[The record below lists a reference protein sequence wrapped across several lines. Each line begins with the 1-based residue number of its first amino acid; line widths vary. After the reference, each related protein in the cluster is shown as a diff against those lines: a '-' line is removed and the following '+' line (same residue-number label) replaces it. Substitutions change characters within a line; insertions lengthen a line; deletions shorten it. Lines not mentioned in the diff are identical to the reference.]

1 MGAFLIG
8 WLRCQGRG
16 SNLGPH
22 PTLPRKGGG
31 LANKGL
37 GIMPIT
43 LDTPADFT
51 LETLRRVAWDGEPVV
66 LGPAA
71 RARILKARREF
82 LALIA
87 AEPNRPVYGV
97 TGDRASVIL
106 SEEERQAQAKRPP
119 LVTAMGFGP
128 ALPDRAVRA
137 MLFTRLINYVSG
149 YAAISLETT
158 EAIAAMLDGRPLPVV
173 RLHGQDSEGELHQLF
188 NLFHHLMGEP
198 SQLRDQNAL
207 RNGTGCA
214 PGLVADTALLA
225 RRRATLALRVL
236 ALSLDAANM
245 GLGPLD
251 PALRPLLR
259 DEHECAAID
268 ALQAD
273 LAGVATAGRRQHQAP
288 ISWRIVTRMA
298 GQLLRVVAEA
308 EAAARHL
315 LDAVNDNPVFLGPEE
330 APPHGRCVTTG
341 GFHVPRAYHA
351 LNWLAQGWADVA
363 AILARQV
370 DQIHKAAV
378 TGLADKLFTAENRFS
393 TFFLGTAAYE
403 VATRAQEAA
412 RPALTPLYPG
422 HDTQTDTIMP
432 LFRAWEREAEAA
444 RSFEALLA
452 MLAASAS
459 QALDVAG
466 RPPAPPLRTF
476 LAEVRG
482 QFPVVR
488 SPRDLGADTQR
499 LAAAFA
505 AALLERSGAFG
516 LG

>member
-1 MGAFLIG
+1 V
-8 WLRCQGRG
+8 
-16 SNLGPH
+16 
-22 PTLPRKGGG
+22 T
-31 LANKGL
+31 
-37 GIMPIT
+37 IT
-43 LDTPADFT
+43 LDSPADFS
-51 LETLRRVAWDGEPVV
+51 LETLRRVAWEGKPVA

-71 RARILKARREF
+71 RARIQKARRAF

-87 AEPNRPVYGV
+87 AEPDRPVYGV
-97 TGDRASVIL
+97 TSGFGDRASVML
-106 SEEERQAQAKRPP
+106 SEEERQAQATRPP
-119 LVTAMGFGP
+119 LVRSMGFGP
-128 ALPDRAVRA
+128 ALPERTVRA
-137 MLFTRLINYVSG
+137 MIFTRLVNYVSG
-149 YAAISLETT
+149 YAAVSLETT
-158 EAIAAMLDGRPLPVV
+158 EAVVAMLDGRPLPVV
-173 RLHGQDSEGELHQLF
+173 RLYAQDSEGELHQLF
-188 NLFHHLMGEP
+188 NLFHPLMGEP

-225 RRRATLALRVL
+225 RRRAHLALRVL

-251 PALRPLLR
+251 PALKPLLR
-259 DEHECAAID
+259 DPHENAAID

-273 LAGVATAGRRQHQAP
+273 LTGVETLGRRQHQAP

-298 GQLLRVVAEA
+298 GQMLRVVAEA
-308 EAAARHL
+308 QAAARHL
-315 LDAVNDNPVFLGPEE
+315 LEAVNDNPVFLGPEE

-363 AILARQV
+363 AILAKQV
-370 DQIHKAAV
+370 DQMHRGAV

-393 TFFLGTAAYE
+393 TFFLATAAYE

-444 RSFEALLA
+444 RCFEALLA

-466 RPPAPPLRTF
+466 REPAPPLRSF
-476 LAEVRG
+476 LVAVRER
-482 QFPVVR
+482 FPVVR
-488 SPRDLGADTQR
+488 SPRDLGVDTER
-499 LAAAFA
+499 LTAAFA
-505 AALLERSGAFG
+505 SSLLDCRTSAF
-516 LG
+516 LGEG